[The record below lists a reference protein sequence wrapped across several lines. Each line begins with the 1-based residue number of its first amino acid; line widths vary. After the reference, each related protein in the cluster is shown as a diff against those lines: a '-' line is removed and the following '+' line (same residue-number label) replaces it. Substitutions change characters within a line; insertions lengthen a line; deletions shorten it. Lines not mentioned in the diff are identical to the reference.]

1 MRRTSASSLTLPSTK
16 RTPSGTFSRK
26 PPERPSRPTTS
37 MPSCWQAAATWRPM
51 KPAAPVTSA
60 RAPLFRWLTCPSPL
74 RVRAQSIAGPGARDG
89 EAQPRRASEAA
100 KARLLCCRYEGC
112 RAGSAGRHA
121 KRNGGPGL
129 EPAAGTV
136 SEPRF
141 ERRTDAAGMAA
152 LLRVFIVPVF
162 GFLTFFVAL
171 AIGVPWDRVGL
182 LGLATLTG
190 TLLITVVSVDRTR
203 PRERRNLLFSLVTF
217 SYFVF
222 FVLPVYVF

>member
-1 MRRTSASSLTLPSTK
+1 MGRR
-16 RTPSGTFSRK
+16 
-26 PPERPSRPTTS
+26 
-37 MPSCWQAAATWRPM
+37 
-51 KPAAPVTSA
+51 
-60 RAPLFRWLTCPSPL
+60 
-74 RVRAQSIAGPGARDG
+74 SIAGHRRRQRRGYSAADKRAVGRDLPVDTRSG
-89 EAQPRRASEAA
+89 MEV
-100 KARLLCCRYEGC
+100 
-112 RAGSAGRHA
+112 
-121 KRNGGPGL
+121 PGL

-190 TLLITVVSVDRTR
+190 TLLITVVSVDR
-203 PRERRNLLFSLVTF
+203 
-217 SYFVF
+217 
-222 FVLPVYVF
+222 